1 MGTLG
6 SIISSLMPT
15 RCLPAIRHSF
25 SAQNVLA
32 VITSLI
38 RVMMAHCSPTMM
50 DQILLLAFLPLSRTL
65 QISSPPVLRPRRMH
79 KKLPSPRDHQMSP
92 WSKVAG
98 GGGGWPDVAP
108 IHTHATITTSSW
120 ALSHTPLIQGADKH
134 RKSHYSLSVG
144 YLSGRP

>member
-15 RCLPAIRHSF
+15 RCLPAIHHSF

-38 RVMMAHCSPTMM
+38 MVMMAHCSPTMM
-50 DQILLLAFLPLSRTL
+50 DQILLLAFLPLSSTL

-108 IHTHATITTSSW
+108 IHTHATITTASW
-120 ALSHTPLIQGADKH
+120 AQSHTPLIQGADKH
-134 RKSHYSLSVG
+134 RKSHYS
-144 YLSGRP
+144 